1 MQDFNQFLPFLCFSQ
16 SGLDIIEA
24 VRGHNPLTSMIAD
37 AVAAHIKVYGDGS
50 KRIVQM
56 LHFFLSSLR
65 KGSLGSIT
73 TSIDVETRRRCD
85 LIRQIQLLK
94 AQLVPK
100 LLQLGTYR

>member
-1 MQDFNQFLPFLCFSQ
+1 MFFQ

-24 VRGHNPLTSMIAD
+24 VRGHNPITSMIAD

-73 TSIDVETRRRCD
+73 TSSIDVETRRRCD

-94 AQLVPK
+94 AQLLPK